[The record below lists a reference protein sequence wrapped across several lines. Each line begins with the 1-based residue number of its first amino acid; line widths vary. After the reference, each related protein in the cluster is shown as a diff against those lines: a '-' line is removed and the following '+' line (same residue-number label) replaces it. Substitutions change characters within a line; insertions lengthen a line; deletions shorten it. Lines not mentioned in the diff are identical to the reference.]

1 MQKIVKYILRN
12 LLNVT
17 IILLLMVYLIITTPN
32 IKTAVGV
39 LCALYIFIGS
49 MFMSALITQ
58 AILYEKVPAKIVINV
73 YKLPIALFFVTCLI
87 LYFIKGW
94 MVLSAFLT
102 GALGFVIFFAI
113 VFLIKRKFRK

>member
-12 LLNVT
+12 LLCVT

-49 MFMSALITQ
+49 MFMSALITE

-73 YKLPIALFFVTCLI
+73 YKLPIALFFVSCLL

-94 MVLSAFLT
+94 MVLSALLT
-102 GALGFVIFFAI
+102 GALGFVIFFASI
-113 VFLIKRKFRK
+113 FFIKHKFRK